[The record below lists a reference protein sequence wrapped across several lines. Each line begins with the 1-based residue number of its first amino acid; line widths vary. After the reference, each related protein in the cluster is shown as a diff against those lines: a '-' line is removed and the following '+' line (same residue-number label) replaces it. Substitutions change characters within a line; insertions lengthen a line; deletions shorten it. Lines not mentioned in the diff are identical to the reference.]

1 MKGDVLYTPSLETG
15 ILNGITRAFII
26 KSAEELNIEVKEG
39 FFTKDEL
46 LSADEVFVT
55 NSIQEIVPLYR
66 IEAQDF
72 PGKVG
77 VVTKNYEEEMCS
89 LKWDYDLR
97 CGEYTLNLNEKH

>member
-1 MKGDVLYTPSLETG
+1 MKDDILYTASLKTG

-26 KSAEELNIEVKEG
+26 KIAEELGIEVKEG

-55 NSIQEIVPLYR
+55 NSIQEIVPLYH
-66 IEAQDF
+66 IEGRDF

-77 VVTKNYEEEMCS
+77 MVTKRFMSLYEMQREKLWSRNE
-89 LKWDYDLR
+89 LR
-97 CGEYTLNLNEKH
+97 IGDV

>member
-72 PGKVG
+72 QVK
-77 VVTKNYEEEMCS
+77 
-89 LKWDYDLR
+89 
-97 CGEYTLNLNEKH
+97 

>member
-1 MKGDVLYTPSLETG
+1 PSLETG

-77 VVTKNYEEEMCS
+77 VVTKS
-89 LKWDYDLR
+89 LMYLYGMQREKLWSRNELR
-97 CGEYTLNLNEKH
+97 RVDV

>member
-46 LSADEVFVT
+46 LSAAEVFVT

-72 PGKVG
+72 RVK
-77 VVTKNYEEEMCS
+77 
-89 LKWDYDLR
+89 
-97 CGEYTLNLNEKH
+97 